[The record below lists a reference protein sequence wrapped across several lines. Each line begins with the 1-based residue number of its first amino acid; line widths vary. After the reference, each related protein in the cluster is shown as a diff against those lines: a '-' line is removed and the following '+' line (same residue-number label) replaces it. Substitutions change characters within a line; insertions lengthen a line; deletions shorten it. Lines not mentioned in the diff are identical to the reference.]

1 MIESARANFKSEDF
15 SIFLYWLKILE
26 LESKETPRPTL
37 AVKHNRHK
45 STTNRDNGLYTNLH
59 FREKSKFGAR
69 LK

>member
-15 SIFLYWLKILE
+15 K